1 MRRQRDA
8 WSDSNGDG
16 GKCEVSGRRKGK
28 LGFLFR
34 KGKEGK
40 KEEEEEASE
49 KNESGTFLLY
59 TEG

>member
-1 MRRQRDA
+1 MCGELK
-8 WSDSNGDG
+8 SP
-16 GKCEVSGRRKGK
+16 EERKGK

-40 KEEEEEASE
+40 KEEEEEAFGKWVWNLPLIS
-49 KNESGTFLLY
+49 